1 MSKFQCIVCEV
12 YFNKKSHLTNHNNRI
27 NKCKPVIKE
36 PPQKTTILPQK
47 TTILPPKPTIKP
59 QKPKIK
65 PQKTTIL
72 TEISPN
78 PTQNPQIIKNEH
90 MPIQTEK
97 LIERFPC
104 EHCNKS
110 FVRKDVLNKHI
121 KSFCPVIKQQNKE
134 KQDIFE
140 RLLLLESKNKELETK
155 YKQLEEEI
163 KNKDDAIKIKD
174 DVIKNKDDEIK
185 NKEIQNEETIKKLT
199 SENKILQTITVN
211 NNNINNNNTININIV
226 SHGNENLL
234 EKQVGE
240 LMLMLA
246 AKRGI
251 KVVDELIS
259 LVHFNPTF
267 PEFQNIYLPDM
278 KNNHMMVYDKEWILK
293 NATVAIKELCDN
305 KSSFIIDNIN
315 AILNRLTIRDQA
327 LIKTWI
333 ILMSDKSTDEYKEY
347 YNELLDTTKYKLY
360 NNKNMVIATKTK
372 PLLS

>member
-1 MSKFQCIVCEV
+1 MSNYQCLICTKD
-12 YFNKKSHLTNHNNRI
+12 FKQKSQLDYHKNRK
-27 NKCKPVIKE
+27 NKCKPVIKQS
-36 PPQKTTILPQK
+36 PQKTTIEPQK
-47 TTILPPKPTIKP
+47 TTIKSKTSTIKP

-65 PQKTTIL
+65 PQKTIIL
-72 TEISPN
+72 TEILPIS
-78 PTQNPQIIKNEH
+78 TQNPQIIKNEH
-90 MPIQTEK
+90 MPLQNEN

-121 KSFCPVIKQQNKE
+121 KHFCLVIKQQNKE

-140 RLLLLESKNKELETK
+140 KLLLLETK

-174 DVIKNKDDEIK
+174 DVIKNKDDVIK
-185 NKEIQNEETIKKLT
+185 NKEIQYEETIKKLT

-211 NNNINNNNTININIV
+211 NNNINNINSNNTININIV

-278 KNNHMMVYDKEWILK
+278 KNNHMMVYEKEWILK